1 MKTNDAARRR
11 GSSPLALKDQQAISQ
26 RFVAQIWGRRW
37 LYVLLLPGLLFYVIY
52 IYVPYLGSVIAFQD
66 YNPFLG
72 IGGSPW
78 VGFGHFQRLFTDP
91 EVVTVVINTI
101 VLSILQIVIAFP
113 VPIILALMLNE
124 VRNQFFKRSIQSLIY
139 LPHFLSWVIIVSIWY
154 QLFGSNGPI
163 NQTLIQ
169 SGMQKVNFLTNPDL
183 FRPSF
188 ILQNIWKESGWS
200 TILFLAALTG
210 IDIQLYEAAA
220 MDGASRWQRLWHI
233 TLPGIIPITLVILT
247 LRLGT
252 VLTIGFEHIF
262 LLLNSS
268 TESVAQV
275 IDTFT
280 YYRGIVNGDFSFAT
294 AVGLAKGIVGLVLV
308 LATNRLAK
316 SFGQG
321 GLF

>member
-1 MKTNDAARRR
+1 
-11 GSSPLALKDQQAISQ
+11 
-26 RFVAQIWGRRW
+26 
-37 LYVLLLPGLLFYVIY
+37 
-52 IYVPYLGSVIAFQD
+52 
-66 YNPFLG
+66 
-72 IGGSPW
+72 
-78 VGFGHFQRLFTDP
+78 
-91 EVVTVVINTI
+91 
-101 VLSILQIVIAFP
+101 
-113 VPIILALMLNE
+113 
-124 VRNQFFKRSIQSLIY
+124 
-139 LPHFLSWVIIVSIWY
+139 
-154 QLFGSNGPI
+154 
-163 NQTLIQ
+163 
-169 SGMQKVNFLTNPDL
+169 
-183 FRPSF
+183 
-188 ILQNIWKESGWS
+188 
-200 TILFLAALTG
+200 LAALTG